1 MKKTQIMLLNVALCM
16 VHGLCLLLL
25 EDLLSTTLIWPDGG
39 LRLNAVILGWVLLD
53 LAAHYFALFQ
63 LKKRGL
69 ICKHTLFALRY
80 IDDVLCGLFCALWIG
95 LLLCVMSGWEAWL
108 QVAFAVG
115 MNALFILARRLI
127 CPAADPKIRIYATV
141 ALRKF

>member
-1 MKKTQIMLLNVALCM
+1 MKRTWIILLNVTLCM

-53 LAAHYFALFQ
+53 LTAHHFVLFQ

-69 ICKHTLFALRY
+69 IRKHTLSTLRY
-80 IDDVLCGLFCALWIG
+80 IDYVLCDLFCALWIG
-95 LLLCVMSGWEAWL
+95 LLLCMMSGWEAWL
-108 QVAFAVG
+108 QVAFVVG
-115 MNALFILARRLI
+115 MNALFILVRRFI
-127 CPAADPKIRIYATV
+127 CPAANRKI
-141 ALRKF
+141 